1 MVSIE
6 DAVAYPMES
15 DEWLKTVLI
24 GGVLTVFGFL
34 LIPML
39 PAYGYI
45 VRTLRHRLDGRS
57 EPPSFGEWG
66 SLFVDG
72 LKAWIIGIVYL
83 IIPLIVGGVTVGGSI
98 TAMATGSRAGSA
110 AGVAGLIGG
119 LLITFILTL
128 VFGYFAV
135 VAVVNFAREDRFGA
149 AFDLDMIRA
158 VALDRDYAI
167 PWGVSVVVFIVAGV
181 IASVLNIIPFLGFAV
196 GSFVFFYAQI
206 VAASLWADGFAVA
219 LGTQPETSD
228 ADVGE
233 PMV

>member
-1 MVSIE
+1 
-6 DAVAYPMES
+6 
-15 DEWLKTVLI
+15 
-24 GGVLTVFGFL
+24 
-34 LIPML
+34 ML
-39 PAYGYI
+39 PVYGYI
-45 VRTLRHRLDGRS
+45 VRTLRHRLDGRP
-57 EPPSFGEWG
+57 EPPLFGEWG

-83 IIPLIVGGVTVGGSI
+83 IIPLTVGGITVGGSI
-98 TAMATGSRAGSA
+98 TAMAIGSRSGSA

-119 LLITFILTL
+119 LLITFVLTL

-181 IASVLNIIPFLGFAV
+181 IASVLNIIPFLGFVV
-196 GSFVFFYAQI
+196 GSFMFFYAQI
-206 VAASLWADGFAVA
+206 VAASLWADGFAAA

-228 ADVGE
+228 TDVGE
-233 PMV
+233 SMV

>member
-1 MVSIE
+1 MDSIE
-6 DAVAYPMES
+6 NTVTYPTES

-39 PAYGYI
+39 PVYGYI
-45 VRTLRHRLDGRS
+45 VRTLRHRLDGRP
-57 EPPSFGEWG
+57 EPPAFTDWG

-72 LKAWIIGIVYL
+72 LQAWVIAIIYL
-83 IIPLIVGGVTVGGSI
+83 LVPLIVGGVTVGGSI
-98 TAMATGSRAGSA
+98 AAMATGSRAGSA
-110 AGVAGLIGG
+110 AGMAGLVGG
-119 LLITFILTL
+119 FAITFVLML

-135 VAVVNFAREDRFGA
+135 IAVVNFAREGRFGA
-149 AFDLDMIRA
+149 AFDFETIRA

-181 IASVLNIIPFLGFAV
+181 IASVLNIIPFLGFVV

-206 VAASLWADGFAVA
+206 VAASLWADGFAAA
-219 LGTQPETSD
+219 LDAQLDASD
-228 ADVGE
+228 HSVQE